1 MIFSAHALLCVHMHL
16 LFNGCH
22 SNIIDYV
29 LYAICSVIV
38 SITINNHCTGMQQG
52 SEKNGQA
59 GDWTTI
65 NLWVYQRLIAPR
77 GPPPAVVV
85 VVYRP
90 QTLYRV
96 SLFSQRASPPSTRP
110 GQTRIIRSNVII
122 RTYLFSRSFFVD
134 LLFLSFPAVDAV
146 DGPSR
151 FVSRGAELQLGPLKV
166 ISLFYNKWWQLLLN
180 MKLAAEHKQG
190 RRDFIARFIHR
201 RATAAF

>member
-38 SITINNHCTGMQQG
+38 SITINNHCTGIQQG

-59 GDWTTI
+59 GDWATI

-85 VVYRP
+85 VYRP
-90 QTLYRV
+90 RTLYRV
-96 SLFSQRASPPSTRP
+96 SLFSQRASPPATTRP
-110 GQTRIIRSNVII
+110 DQTRIIRSNVII
-122 RTYLFSRSFFVD
+122 RTYLLTRSFFVD
-134 LLFLSFPAVDAV
+134 LLSLADVYAA
-146 DGPSR
+146 DGRSGLYL
-151 FVSRGAELQLGPLKV
+151 VEQSC
-166 ISLFYNKWWQLLLN
+166 S
-180 MKLAAEHKQG
+180 
-190 RRDFIARFIHR
+190 
-201 RATAAF
+201 